1 MTDAASA
8 DGAAEPR
15 PEDVREAALRI
26 VRQLRELGHQALWA
40 GGSVRDRLLGRPAS
54 DIDVATSATPDEVQA
69 AFRYT
74 IPVGVHFGVVRVRER
89 VRRHPDVFVVT
100 EVATFRVDAEY
111 EDGRR
116 PTSVRFTGPEEDAR
130 RRDFTIN
137 GLFYDP
143 IADEVL
149 DFVDGRADLVRGVV
163 RAIGDPDARFL
174 EDRLRILRAPRFAAA
189 LGFRLDPST
198 VAAGRA
204 HAAEVPT
211 CVSPERV
218 HTELNKILA
227 APTRARGLALCEE
240 VGVLAH
246 VLPEA
251 HVDLPRTLRALEAL
265 PACASPDV
273 AWATALH
280 RSGAAAAEA
289 AMARLRASNAQRER
303 VRAIVE
309 AVAQAM
315 TLHERT
321 VAEQKRFLR
330 RPEVREGDVVAALR
344 AAALGGDG
352 DLEPARY
359 LRARWRAFSADP
371 SPARFDAPP
380 LVKGADLQAAGLKP
394 GRHFGRLL
402 AAAEDAQLE
411 GRVAKKD
418 EALALAVALA
428 DAT

>member
-1 MTDAASA
+1 MSA
-8 DGAAEPR
+8 RDEAEPG
-15 PEDVREAALRI
+15 PDDVREAALRI
-26 VRQLRELGHQALWA
+26 VRRLRERGHQALWA
-40 GGSVRDRLLGRPAS
+40 GGSVRDRLLGRVAS

-69 AFRYT
+69 AFRST

-89 VRRHPDVFVVT
+89 VRTSPTRPEVFVVT

-116 PTSVRFTGPEEDAR
+116 PTSVRFTGPEDDAR

-143 IADEVL
+143 IGDEVL
-149 DFVDGRADLVRGVV
+149 DFVDGRPDLVRGVV

-189 LGFRLDPST
+189 LGFRLDPGT
-198 VAAGRA
+198 VVAGRA
-204 HAAEVPT
+204 HAPEVPT

-218 HTELNKILA
+218 HVEMQKILA
-227 APTRARGLALCEE
+227 APSRARGLALCEE

-251 HVDLPRTLRALEAL
+251 HLDLPRTLRALEAL
-265 PACASPDV
+265 PADAPADV
-273 AWATALH
+273 AWATTLYLG
-280 RSGAAAAEA
+280 GAAAAEA

-309 AVAQAM
+309 AVGVAT
-315 TLHERT
+315 TLPERG

-330 RPEVREGDVVAALR
+330 RPEVQDGDVIAALR
-344 AAALGGDG
+344 AVALGGDG

-380 LVKGADLQAAGLKP
+380 LVRGADLQAAGLKP
-394 GRHFGRLL
+394 GRHFGRVL

-411 GRVAKKD
+411 GRVATK
-418 EALALAVALA
+418 EAAVALA
-428 DAT
+428 VRLATEAP